1 VKRHLLLA
9 LASLCCFL
17 SAGRSQEPP
26 ADSSLSVHEWGT
38 FTSIAGAKGEAVV
51 WSPQAERD
59 DLPSFVEHLRSNQF
73 KGGLQGTVRM
83 ETPVLYFYATH
94 PTTVSVQVSFAK
106 GLLTEWYP
114 HAFAPLTPREVS
126 DAILDLNATNGQ
138 LLWKSILVDPFGTG
152 NFAKE
157 SAASRY
163 YAARETSAA
172 SVTVN
177 SPTGPQREKF
187 LFYRGVSSFDVP
199 VTALPQNNRRILVSN
214 RTQSAIPQAI
224 VFERRGTRFG
234 YRILGSVQHSS
245 VVDAPDLD
253 ADFAALSDDLEQIL
267 IANGLYPDE
276 ARAMLQTWNDSWFEE
291 GTRLLYIVPRPFVDR
306 VLQLTIVPAPS
317 NTTRVFVGRLE
328 VVTPATEH
336 AVETAFSSGDRS
348 TLAKYGR
355 FLAPILQVMIAR
367 SHDKARVRELNG
379 YLNSTYAQLYAI
391 RRESPQN
398 LTASRPAP
406 TIISSQ

>member
-1 VKRHLLLA
+1 MKRHLLA
-9 LASLCCFL
+9 AAASLCCFL
-17 SAGRSQEPP
+17 SAVRSQEPLT
-26 ADSSLSVHEWGT
+26 DSSLSIHEWGT

-59 DLPSFVEHLRSNQF
+59 DLPGFVEHLRNNQF

-94 PTTVSVQVSFAK
+94 PTTASVQVSFAK

-114 HAFAPLTPREVS
+114 HASAPLTPRQVS
-126 DAILDLNATNGQ
+126 GPIVDLNATDGQ
-138 LLWKSILVDPFGTG
+138 LLWKSILVDPTGTE
-152 NFAKE
+152 NFPKE

-163 YAARETSAA
+163 YAARETSAS

-199 VTALPQNNRRILVSN
+199 VAAVPQNSRRILVSN

-224 VFERRGTRFG
+224 LFERRGTRFG
-234 YRILGSVQHSS
+234 YRVLGSVQHSS
-245 VVDAPDLD
+245 VVDAPELD
-253 ADFAALSDDLEQIL
+253 ADVASLSHDLEQIL

-276 ARAMLQTWNDSWFEE
+276 ARAMSQTWNDSWFEE
-291 GTRLLYIVPRPFVDR
+291 GTRLLYVVPRPFVDR
-306 VLQLTIVPAPS
+306 VLPLTIAPAPS
-317 NTTRVFVGRLE
+317 NITRVFVGRLE
-328 VVTPATEH
+328 VVTPATEN

-348 TLAKYGR
+348 TLVKYGR

-367 SHDKARVRELNG
+367 SHDKARIREFNG
-379 YLNSTYAQLYAI
+379 YLNATYTQFYAVL
-391 RRESPQN
+391 REDPQN
-398 LTASRPAP
+398 LTQSRPAP